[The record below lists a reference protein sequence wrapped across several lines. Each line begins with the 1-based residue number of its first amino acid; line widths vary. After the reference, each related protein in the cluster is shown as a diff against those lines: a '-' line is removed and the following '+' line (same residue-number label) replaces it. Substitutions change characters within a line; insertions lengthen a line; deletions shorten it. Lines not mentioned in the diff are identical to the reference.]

1 MAAITPFLE
10 QQDDPAETEAT
21 EEEFAI
27 PADVSAA
34 QQGTLYDPRGASVV
48 GNLQGVGAPSPDD
61 VFAIGELTA
70 EVLDQTHAELL
81 NTAWIRAAVEQSL
94 IGRNYR
100 VQARD
105 LAGGNPKKV
114 FIVLDG
120 PIVEGW
126 EEGETVAAWSPAA
139 SPNAQQFQVLSWTS
153 KMGAP
158 SFSLPA
164 GPLEAGGSCPGAAA
178 GQSIVPLNKLRK
190 SARLVYERLGK
201 PVRLQQA
208 ICQYCYAEGG
218 QYSTGQVQFAQVLR
232 YVWTRQATQDAG
244 LRAAWLDAMSWAIEN
259 ANYRNDGGRFGKID
273 YPAERH
279 PGRFFR
285 IHDSGDFFSKQY
297 LAMWK
302 ELANRFPDIT
312 FWAPTRAWAT
322 SWGVQAV
329 NEINADARN
338 LVIRPSAYHINE
350 APPRNLGP
358 GWAQGSTA
366 FHVSLKDEGAARGE
380 YNWDCQTYAVDDEK
394 HTCRHAVAPDGQVG
408 CRACWLYGDELEVN
422 YTLH

>member
-1 MAAITPFLE
+1 MSAITPFLE
-10 QQDDPAETEAT
+10 QQGDPVETEAT
-21 EEEFAI
+21 DEELAV

-34 QQGTLYDPRGASVV
+34 EQGTLEDSKGASVV
-48 GNLQGVGAPSPDD
+48 GNLQGLGSPTPQDI
-61 VFAIGELTA
+61 FSIGELTS

-94 IGRNYR
+94 LGRSYR

-105 LAGGNPKKV
+105 VAGGRPKQV
-114 FIVLDG
+114 FIILDG
-120 PIVEGW
+120 PIVAGW

-139 SPNAQQFQVLSWTS
+139 SPNAQQFKVLSWTS

-178 GQSIVPLNKLRK
+178 GQSVVPLAKLRK
-190 SARLVYERLGK
+190 SAAIVHRVIGK

-232 YVWTRQATQDAG
+232 YVWTRQATQNAG
-244 LRAAWLDAMSWAIEN
+244 LRKAWIDAMSYAIDN
-259 ANYRNDGGRFGKID
+259 ADYRLEGGKVGKID
-273 YPAERH
+273 YPPEQH

-297 LAMWK
+297 LSMWR
-302 ELANRFPDIT
+302 EVARNFSDIS
-312 FWAPTRAWAT
+312 FWAPTRCWAT
-322 SWGVQAV
+322 SWGVAAV
-329 NEINADARN
+329 NELNAGDSN
-338 LVIRPSAYHINE
+338 LIIRPSSFHVNE
-350 APPRNLGP
+350 EPPRELGP
-358 GWAQGSTA
+358 GWAKGSTA
-366 FHVSLKDEGAARGE
+366 FHISLKDEGHAAGDF
-380 YNWDCQTYAVDDEK
+380 NWDCQTYAVDDEK
-394 HTCRHAVAPDGQVG
+394 HTCRHAMSPGRQTG
-408 CRACWLYGDELEVN
+408 CRACWVYGEKLEIN